1 MAKKVGWD
9 FEETKKS
16 KKSSFKREFEKMN
29 WTERLDRV
37 GPSLDLHWM
46 YASTSYQSI
55 GYTPD
60 CVGRVMCPEGE
71 PDFPK
76 MIWDAHEAN
85 RPVHVYVKDMADGY
99 MSAAYMGL
107 QSIHALGST
116 FGWNSLFDKFDATNE
131 FLPDL
136 RYHPVD
142 MNLSYDDLVR
152 EIKWELKQNQ
162 EHQGLLNVEAHLNAM
177 ILGIEIPDIQK
188 FLEDCGI
195 TPDDHVKILIL
206 NPVEPKKVDV
216 KALAETYG
224 GTLEIMSYTQP
235 KNWTTY
241 QSILLCYNVNY
252 RYAWIT
258 YQHLPKFM
266 MEAALWPP
274 KDKPNAWD
282 TIRYKRKD
290 PNVDGF
296 FFYVGYRKYYT
307 GSEFNWDKETLLTNF
322 VTMCRWFT
330 FKYQLFWQKNKN
342 ARSIW
347 RHFLQLED
355 FEATFHMEDVDDES
369 MLYAEDFFKK
379 TGWNYMS
386 MLCLKA
392 GAALLKKPK
401 EDTVSVTLT
410 TEVDEFQVEQ
420 YGANTGYINLR
431 NLDENY
437 EIAMIA
443 LRRYLCN
450 DTKHRYVIAS
460 YEINSSEANHTIN
473 TVIDSNTI
481 HAIVPVGHCLGSK
494 YDTLTHKY
502 VLQYVFGMDIN
513 PRVHYLYP
521 TNQYEDMD
529 TYMPNWTDIEYE
541 WYDHFTD
548 DDKETFGIDT
558 EYDTWYESQPENP
571 PADYDEGEPL
581 PDSDDSWDEDADE
594 DEEDE
599 DWDMDDLEEDEC
611 PDDEK
616 E

>member
-1 MAKKVGWD
+1 MLLKVNCKED
-9 FEETKKS
+9 LKILKEEIQEMSWKDVLEN
-16 KKSSFKREFEKMN
+16 FKPHVNSE
-29 WTERLDRV
+29 
-37 GPSLDLHWM
+37 M
-46 YASTSYQSI
+46 YANIRRKFDMRMYVPAVSNSSSDI
-55 GYTPD
+55 GLPNFQKAIRY
-60 CVGRVMCPEGE
+60 
-71 PDFPK
+71 
-76 MIWDAHEAN
+76 AHEQNA
-85 RPVHVYVKDMADGY
+85 PLHVFVRENMDGY

-131 FLPDL
+131 FLPDM

-142 MNLSYDDLVR
+142 MNLSYDDLVH

-162 EHQGLLNVEAHLNAM
+162 EHQGLLNVQAHLNAM
-177 ILGIEIPDIQK
+177 ILGIEILDIQK

-195 TPDDHVKILIL
+195 TPDDHAKILIL

-224 GTLEIMSYTQP
+224 DTLEIISYTQP
-235 KNWTTY
+235 KNWTAY
-241 QSILLCYNVNY
+241 QSILLCYNENY

-296 FFYVGYRKYYT
+296 FFYVGYRKHYT
-307 GSEFNWDKETLLTNF
+307 GSEFNWDKETLLANF
-322 VTMCRWFT
+322 VTMCRWFA
-330 FKYQLFWQKNKN
+330 FKYQLFWQKDKN
-342 ARSIW
+342 ARIIW
-347 RHFLQLED
+347 RHFLQLDD
-355 FEATFHMEDVDDES
+355 FEDTFHMEDSADES
-369 MLYAEDFFKK
+369 MLYAEEFFKK

-392 GAALLKKPK
+392 GAALLKPK

-410 TEVDEFQVEQ
+410 TEVDEFQVKQ

-473 TVIDSNTI
+473 SVIDSDTI
-481 HAIVPVGHCLGSK
+481 HAIVPNGHCLGSK
-494 YDTLTHKY
+494 YDTLIHNY

-521 TNQYEDMD
+521 TNRYEGME
-529 TYMPNWTDIEYE
+529 TYMPVWTDIEYE

-571 PADYDEGEPL
+571 LADYNEGEPL
-581 PDSDDSWDEDADE
+581 PDSDDSSD
-594 DEEDE
+594 EDE
-599 DWDMDDLEEDEC
+599 DWDTDEDEDDF
-611 PDDEK
+611 DDE
-616 E
+616 EE

>member
-1 MAKKVGWD
+1 MSKKMNWNFKD
-9 FEETKKS
+9 NKKS
-16 KKSSFKREFEKMN
+16 KKNSYKREFKKMS
-29 WTERLDRV
+29 WAERLDRA
-37 GPSLDLHWM
+37 GPSPDIHWV
-46 YASTSYQSI
+46 YATKFYQSI
-55 GYTPD
+55 GYTPG
-60 CVGRVMCPEGE
+60 CAGRALCPVGE

-76 MIWDAHEAN
+76 MIRDAHEAN
-85 RPVHVYVKDMADGY
+85 RPVHVYVKDTADGY

-116 FGWNSLFDKFDATNE
+116 FGWNSLFDKFDAANKS
-131 FLPDL
+131 LPDM

-142 MNLSYDDLVR
+142 MNQSYDDLVR
-152 EIKWELKQNQ
+152 EIRWELKQNQ
-162 EHQGLLNVEAHLNAM
+162 EYQCLLNVKAHLNAM
-177 ILGIEIPDIQK
+177 ILGIEILDIQK

-195 TPDDHVKILIL
+195 TSDDHAKIIIQ
-206 NPVEPKKVDV
+206 NPVEPTKVDM
-216 KALAETYG
+216 KALAEKYSD
-224 GTLEIMSYTQP
+224 TLEIISYTQP
-235 KNWTTY
+235 KNWTAY

-258 YQHLPKFM
+258 YRHLPKFM
-266 MEAALWPP
+266 MEAALWSP

-296 FFYVGYRKYYT
+296 FFYVGYRKHYT

-322 VTMCRWFT
+322 VTMCRWFA
-330 FKYQLFWQKNKN
+330 FKYQLFWQKDKN
-342 ARSIW
+342 ARIIW
-347 RHFLQLED
+347 RHFLQLDEFED
-355 FEATFHMEDVDDES
+355 TFHMEDRDVES

-392 GAALLKKPK
+392 GAALLKKPN
-401 EDTVSVTLT
+401 ENMVSVTLT
-410 TEVDEFQVEQ
+410 TEVDQFQVNQ

-443 LRRYLCN
+443 LRRYLY
-450 DTKHRYVIAS
+450 DDIKHRYVIAS
-460 YEINSSEANHTIN
+460 YEINSTYANHTIN
-473 TVIDSNTI
+473 TVIDSDTI
-481 HAIVPVGHCLGSK
+481 HAIVPVGHCFGSK
-494 YDTLTHKY
+494 YDALIHNY
-502 VLQYVFGMDIN
+502 VLQYMFGMDIN

-521 TNQYEDMD
+521 KNRYEGIE
-529 TYMPNWTDIEYE
+529 TYMPNWTDIVYE

-581 PDSDDSWDEDADE
+581 PDSDDSSDED
-594 DEEDE
+594 EDE
-599 DWDMDDLEEDEC
+599 DWGTDEDEAEDDF
-611 PDDEK
+611 DDE
-616 E
+616 EE

>member
-16 KKSSFKREFEKMN
+16 KKNSFKREFEKMN

-37 GPSLDLHWM
+37 GPTSDLHWM
-46 YASTSYQSI
+46 YATSFYWTV
-55 GYTPD
+55 GYIPSPNRA
-60 CVGRVMCPEGE
+60 GRVRCSVGE
-71 PDFPK
+71 PDFLN
-76 MIWDAHEAN
+76 MIQDAHEAN
-85 RPVHVYVKDMADGY
+85 RPVHVYVQDTADGY

-162 EHQGLLNVEAHLNAM
+162 EHQGLLNVKAHLNAM
-177 ILGIEIPDIQK
+177 ILGIEILDIQK

-195 TPDDHVKILIL
+195 TPDDHAKIIIL
-206 NPVEPKKVDV
+206 NPVEPAKVDV

-224 GTLEIMSYTQP
+224 DALEIMSYTQP

-241 QSILLCYNVNY
+241 QSILLCYNENY

-258 YQHLPKFM
+258 YQQLMAFM
-266 MEAALWPP
+266 MEIALWSP

-296 FFYVGYRKYYT
+296 FFYVGYRKHYT

-322 VTMCRWFT
+322 VTMCRWFA
-330 FKYQLFWQKNKN
+330 FKYQLFWQKDKN
-342 ARSIW
+342 ARIIW
-347 RHFLQLED
+347 RHFLQLDEFED
-355 FEATFHMEDVDDES
+355 TFHMEDFDDES
-369 MLYAEDFFKK
+369 MLYAEEFFKK

-401 EDTVSVTLT
+401 EDLVSVTLT
-410 TEVDEFQVEQ
+410 TEVDQFQVKQ

-460 YEINSSEANHTIN
+460 YEINSTYVNHTIN
-473 TVIDSNTI
+473 TVIDSDMI
-481 HAIVPVGHCLGSK
+481 HAIVPVGHCFGSK
-494 YDTLTHKY
+494 YDALIHNY
-502 VLQYVFGMDIN
+502 VLQYMFGMDIN
-513 PRVHYLYP
+513 PRVYYLYP
-521 TNQYEDMD
+521 KNRYEGIE
-529 TYMPNWTDIEYE
+529 TYMPVWTDIEYE

-548 DDKETFGIDT
+548 DDKETLTMDT

-571 PADYDEGEPL
+571 PADYNEGEPC
-581 PDSDDSWDEDADE
+581 DSDDSSD
-594 DEEDE
+594 EDE
-599 DWDMDDLEEDEC
+599 DWDTDNAEDDF
-611 PDDEK
+611 DDE
-616 E
+616 EE

>member
-1 MAKKVGWD
+1 MSKKMGWD

-16 KKSSFKREFEKMN
+16 KKRSYKREFEKMD
-29 WTERLDRV
+29 WAERLDRV
-37 GPSLDLHWM
+37 GPSFDIHWM
-46 YASTSYQSI
+46 YATTSYQSI
-55 GYTPD
+55 GYTPG
-60 CVGRVMCPEGE
+60 CAGRIMCSVGE

-76 MIWDAHEAN
+76 MIWDAHETN
-85 RPVHVYVKDMADGY
+85 RPVHVYVKDTADGY

-116 FGWNSLFDKFDATNE
+116 FGWNSLFDKFDATNV

-142 MNLSYDDLVR
+142 MNQSYDDLVR

-177 ILGIEIPDIQK
+177 ILGIEILDIQK

-195 TPDDHVKILIL
+195 TPDDHVKILVL

-216 KALAETYG
+216 KVLSETYG
-224 GTLEIMSYTQP
+224 DTLEIMSYTQP

-266 MEAALWPP
+266 MEAALWPL

-296 FFYVGYRKYYT
+296 FFYVGYRKHYT

-322 VTMCRWFT
+322 VTMCRWFA

-342 ARSIW
+342 ARIIW
-347 RHFLQLED
+347 RHFLQLDE
-355 FEATFHMEDVDDES
+355 FEATFQMEDCDDES
-369 MLYAEDFFKK
+369 MLYAEEFFKK

-410 TEVDEFQVEQ
+410 TEVDEFQVKQ

-460 YEINSSEANHTIN
+460 YELNSSEANHTIN
-473 TVIDSNTI
+473 TVIDLDMI
-481 HAIVPVGHCLGSK
+481 HAIVPDGHCLGSK
-494 YDTLTHKY
+494 YDALTHNY
-502 VLQYVFGMDIN
+502 VLQCVFGMDIN
-513 PRVHYLYP
+513 PRVHYLYS
-521 TNQYEDMD
+521 TNQYEGME
-529 TYMPNWTDIEYE
+529 TYMPVWTDIKYN

-548 DDKETFGIDT
+548 DDKETLTMDT
-558 EYDTWYESQPENP
+558 EYNTWYESQPENP
-571 PADYDEGEPL
+571 PADYNEGEPI
-581 PDSDDSWDEDADE
+581 DSDDSSDE
-594 DEEDE
+594 DEVED
-599 DWDMDDLEEDEC
+599 DF
-611 PDDEK
+611 DDE
-616 E
+616 EE